1 MSPRLAPRASRS
13 SPHAGGRPAA
23 RLEAKKRLRMILVAD
38 RCAMSGA
45 AMSEMKTRIVE
56 VVSDF
61 VEVDEELGIEV
72 SMSQDP
78 EVAGTMYAVSIP
90 VRGVKPQ
97 FDVENETYGWDEEPM
112 YDDDVWEKSE
122 AEK

>member
-1 MSPRLAPRASRS
+1 
-13 SPHAGGRPAA
+13 
-23 RLEAKKRLRMILVAD
+23 
-38 RCAMSGA
+38 
-45 AMSEMKTRIVE
+45 MKTRIVE

>member
-1 MSPRLAPRASRS
+1 M
-13 SPHAGGRPAA
+13 
-23 RLEAKKRLRMILVAD
+23 AD

-45 AMSEMKTRIVE
+45 AMSLMKTRVAE

-61 VEVDEELGIEV
+61 VDVDEELGVEV

-78 EVAGTMYAVSIP
+78 EVTGTMYAVSIP

-112 YDDDVWEKSE
+112 YDDDVWENSE
-122 AEK
+122 SENSESEK

>member
-1 MSPRLAPRASRS
+1 MSNTGVGS
-13 SPHAGGRPAA
+13 SS
-23 RLEAKKRLRMILVAD
+23 
-38 RCAMSGA
+38 SG
-45 AMSEMKTRIVE
+45 MRTRRV
-56 VVSDF
+56 
-61 VEVDEELGIEV
+61 
-72 SMSQDP
+72 
-78 EVAGTMYAVSIP
+78 AVSIP